1 MNNPMPFIY
10 PYQPVY
16 HPQIN
21 QNDFDKLLS
30 KIEKMENDI
39 KDLKNRIVNL
49 EKKDNSHENISDM
62 YFI

>member
-1 MNNPMPFIY
+1 MNNPVPFIY

-16 HPQIN
+16 QPQIN

-49 EKKDNSHENISDM
+49 EKKR
-62 YFI
+62 